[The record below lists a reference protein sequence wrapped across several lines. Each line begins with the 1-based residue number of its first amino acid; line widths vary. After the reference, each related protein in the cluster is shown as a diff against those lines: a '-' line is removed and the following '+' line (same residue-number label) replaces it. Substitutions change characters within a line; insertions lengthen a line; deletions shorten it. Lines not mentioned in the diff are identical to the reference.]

1 MYVTIFDFWKAHNL
15 CKSPSSFKGRL
26 AWWQIV
32 VRQCVWSSG
41 QNSTLLGRGKVVAII
56 LSANLQTVSLLFA
69 IYSEI
74 IKFDFRLRRREPGA
88 SPGRLWPFSAALSG
102 VLQYILIGD
111 PAWLNGVSRCW
122 LAYYY
127 FGHFGGLPCRGK
139 IGDYSHTY
147 SHSFFI
153 SPFFDLGNVLFSH
166 QVATVYIVQSC
177 VRYLAIVGKELSIL
191 QTLTAG
197 RHTSCNFDKVATCT
211 TDRHRHQSVFLGICP
226 GSATLVMNWS
236 MEFELFPKW
245 IFAPHE

>member
-74 IKFDFRLRRREPGA
+74 IKFDCRLCRREPGA
-88 SPGRLWPFSAALSG
+88 APGTLWPFSAALSG
-102 VLQYILIGD
+102 ILQYILTGD
-111 PAWLNGVSRCW
+111 PAWLNGFSRRCR
-122 LAYYY
+122 AYYH
-127 FGHFGGLPCRGK
+127 FGHFGGLPFRGK

-166 QVATVYIVQSC
+166 QSRHCLHCPVMCQILGNSWQGVQHFADFDSWSP
-177 VRYLAIVGKELSIL
+177 YLVQL
-191 QTLTAG
+191 
-197 RHTSCNFDKVATCT
+197 
-211 TDRHRHQSVFLGICP
+211 
-226 GSATLVMNWS
+226 W
-236 MEFELFPKW
+236 
-245 IFAPHE
+245 